1 MKFLVDAQ
9 LPYRLKAWL
18 LAKGFDAIHTTDL
31 PAQNLSADLDIVRI
45 ADAEDRIVISKDSD
59 FLKLHILQKK
69 PARLLMIT
77 TGNIINQQLLL
88 LFERNFD
95 TILRLFESYEVI
107 ELSNSFVT
115 GHRFE

>member
-31 PAQNLSADLDIVRI
+31 PGQNLSADRDIVQI
-45 ADAEDRIVISKDSD
+45 ADAEDRIVISKNSD
-59 FLKLHILQKK
+59 FFKLHILQKK
-69 PARLLMIT
+69 PRRLLMIT

-88 LFERNFD
+88 LFERNFE
-95 TILRLFESYEVI
+95 TILQLFESYDVVEI
-107 ELSNSFVT
+107 SNSFVT
-115 GHRFE
+115 GHKFE

>member
-9 LPYRLKAWL
+9 LPYRLKDWL
-18 LAKGFDAIHTTDL
+18 SVRGFDAIHTTDL
-31 PAQNLSADLDIVRI
+31 PAQNQSTDRDIAQI

-69 PARLLMIT
+69 PSRLLMIT
-77 TGNIINQQLLL
+77 TGNIVNQQLLL
-88 LFERNFD
+88 LFERNFE
-95 TILRLFESYEVI
+95 TIRQLFESYAVVEI
-107 ELSNSFVT
+107 SNSFVT